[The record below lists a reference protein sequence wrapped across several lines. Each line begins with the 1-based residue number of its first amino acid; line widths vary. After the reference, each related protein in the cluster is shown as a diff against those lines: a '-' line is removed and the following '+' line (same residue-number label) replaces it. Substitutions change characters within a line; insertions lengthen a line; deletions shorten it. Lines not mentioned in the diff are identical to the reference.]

1 MKDDK
6 DQSSWE
12 VRQLTLI
19 GTSMGKVDYGLLC
32 LDHAS
37 HMLSLL

>member
-19 GTSMGKVDYGLLC
+19 GPSMGKVNYGMLC

-37 HMLSLL
+37 QVLILL